1 MLPHQELQRGAG
13 VRAKSSVVGAGVG
26 AAWGQHGGGVV
37 DAWRQ
42 RVVSAALL
50 LRRGGCPAAP
60 EVLVE
65 RCTYGNGHLNSTNTH
80 ANALV
85 VPRLGLFGLTRDQC
99 YTCHTGGTYLQV

>member
-1 MLPHQELQRGAG
+1 MGAACELREGI
-13 VRAKSSVVGAGVG
+13 VRAGCSP
-26 AAWGQHGGGVV
+26 
-37 DAWRQ
+37 
-42 RVVSAALL
+42 LL
-50 LRRGGCPAAP
+50 LRGGGCPAAP